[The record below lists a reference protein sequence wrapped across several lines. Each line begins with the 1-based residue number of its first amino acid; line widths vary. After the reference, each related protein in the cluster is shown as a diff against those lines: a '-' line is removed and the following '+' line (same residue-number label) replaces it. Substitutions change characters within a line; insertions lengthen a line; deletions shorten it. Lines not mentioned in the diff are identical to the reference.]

1 MRQPNIRSRWK
12 ALLFAAILV
21 ILVVPGVTQAK
32 TSSGPQIH
40 LQYASFDPLSAEP
53 YVPSAQ
59 RMSITALDTATYL
72 LQFSGPV
79 REEWKAAVTQAGVR
93 LYDYVPDYA
102 FIAQMDA
109 AAAAKV
115 QGMSYVR
122 WVGLYQP
129 AYRLSPALKETRL
142 ATSSSEPVLLNVQT
156 LPDVDLAGITDQVK
170 VLGGAVVS
178 SSTDA
183 TSGYLR
189 LLIAAGQI
197 DALAAQEGVLWV
209 EPYVEPVMSNDVGGA
224 SIMEATT
231 IRASAGLYGSGQ
243 IVGVSDSGLDVGVTG
258 GSMSDDFEGR
268 IVEGQAICATHY
280 VSPLD
285 MRTTWSDLHAHGT
298 HVSGSVLGSGVLSG
312 SNPGTHS
319 YSGSYAGMAPEA
331 RIVFQALDS
340 DGDGGLECIPLDL
353 SSGLFGPAYALGAR
367 IHTNSWGGGSGDVT
381 NPFGVYT
388 SQARQVDSAA
398 WKYDDMLIL
407 YAAGNDGQ
415 DGNRDGKIDP
425 DSIGS
430 PGTAKNALTIGAS
443 ENQRP
448 TINSTYG
455 GIFLDFPVDPIY
467 SDLVA
472 DNPVG
477 MAGFSSR
484 GPTDDGRIKP
494 DLAAPGTYIIS
505 SFSHDPSASVSK
517 TWGATSNSDYVYMGG
532 TSMATPLTAGAAT
545 LVREWLT
552 TVEGF
557 TAPSASLMKAVIVN
571 GALDMSPG
579 QYTSPEEIPVQRPNN
594 VSGWGRVSLVGSIAP
609 EAPLTVYLEDNTSG
623 LTTGSSITYTLNV
636 GGASTS
642 SGFEQVG
649 AVESVPVVLS
659 LEVTPE
665 PESEVTPEPPARDGD
680 RASHPNELLLDSG
693 HPDPE
698 DQSAVIEPQSIEAD
712 VSLALDDGQW
722 EISHGL
728 VSTDGTVSYQFIWL
742 NQFTPAPSEYPFTLD
757 QVWVMFD
764 DNSGGNN
771 VSPGDAIDLVIYGDA
786 DSNPTN
792 GANHRGTYSTSV
804 LAADGLN
811 WSKYNLVP
819 GVTFNSPGDV
829 LIAVINR
836 YVVDGETPNSLP
848 ALKDTNSDKGRSWI
862 GYWNSAPPDPA
873 VLPPDSYFQLVGGG
887 NWLIRGYGETGGTVP
902 PTPTDPPPPTEPPPT
917 QPSPSGNPLRVT
929 LAWTDYPGS
938 LSASKALVNDLD
950 LEVIAPN
957 GTHYYGNGGTY
968 TAGSSCLRNGV
979 WDACNNL
986 EGVIIP
992 GAEYGAYTIVVH
1004 GANVPSGP
1012 QPFSMAATG
1021 DQLVGDAIA
1030 PAKITDLA
1038 AATGGSSGAVD
1049 LTWTATGDDAKD
1061 GTATSYSIRY
1071 NKSPITAANWSS
1083 STRVGD
1089 VPVPSPS
1096 GNPESLTV
1104 YGLKP
1109 GDTYYFAI
1117 KTLDEVPNVSE
1128 VSNSPNASSSTAPD
1142 IVPPDAITDLSANRG
1157 VEIGEVL
1164 LSWTAPGDDE
1174 TTGTATAYAVGYY
1187 TSTITSAN
1195 WVTAT
1200 NWFTTTFG
1208 TAPSPN
1214 PAGTHETLMLSGV
1227 PQKVRYY
1234 FAVKA
1239 QDEVPNIAGLSN
1251 VSDTFAEDKLK
1262 IFLPLTQRR

>member
-1 MRQPNIRSRWK
+1 MRQPNIRSRWI

-40 LQYASFDPLSAEP
+40 LQYASFDPLSGEP

-59 RMSITALDTATYL
+59 RMSITAVDSATYL

-93 LYDYVPDYA
+93 LFDYVPDYA

-115 QGMSYVR
+115 QDMSYVR

-142 ATSSSEPVLLNVQT
+142 STSISEPVLLNVQT

-189 LLIAAGQI
+189 LFMPAGQI

-268 IVEGQAICATHY
+268 IVAGQAMCATHY

-312 SNPGTHS
+312 SNPGVHIYDST
-319 YSGSYAGMAPEA
+319 YAGVAPEA
-331 RIVFQALDS
+331 KIVFQSLDS
-340 DGDGGLECIPLDL
+340 DGDGGLECIPAEL
-353 SSGLFGPAYALGAR
+353 SSSLFGPAYNLGAR
-367 IHTNSWGGGSGDVT
+367 IHTNSWGGPSGDSG
-381 NPFGVYT
+381 NPYGVYT
-388 SQARQVDSAA
+388 LQARQVDSAA
-398 WKYDDMLIL
+398 WNFNDMLIL
-407 YAAGNDGQ
+407 YAAGNDGA
-415 DGNRDGKIDP
+415 DSNRDGLVDP

-443 ENQRP
+443 ENERP
-448 TINSTYG
+448 SIDTAWGDGWI
-455 GIFLDFPVDPIY
+455 LDFPVNPIRD
-467 SDLVA
+467 DLTA
-472 DNPVG
+472 DNRSG

-505 SFSHDPSASVSK
+505 ARSHDPSPTV
-517 TWGATSNSDYVYMGG
+517 TEGWGEVNQHYLYMGG

-552 TVEGF
+552 TVKGI
-557 TAPSASLMKAVIVN
+557 TAPSAALMKAVMVN
-571 GALDMSPG
+571 GAVDMSPG
-579 QYTSPEEIPVQRPNN
+579 QYSSPQEIPSQRPNN

-609 EAPLTVYLEDNTSG
+609 PAPLTVYLEDNTSG

-642 SGFEQVG
+642 SGFEKVG

-659 LEVTPE
+659 LEGTPE
-665 PESEVTPEPPARDGD
+665 PESEVTPEPPAREDD
-680 RASHPNELLLDSG
+680 SASHPDELLLDSG
-693 HPDPE
+693 YADPE
-698 DQSAVIEPQSIEAD
+698 DQSDVIEPQSIEAD
-712 VSLALDDGQW
+712 VSLVLDDGQW
-722 EISHGL
+722 DISRGL
-728 VSTDGTVSYQFIWL
+728 VSQDPPASYQFIWL
-742 NQFTPAPSEYPFTLD
+742 NRFTPGTSEYPFTLD

-764 DNSGGNN
+764 DNDGGNN
-771 VSPGDAIDLVIYGDA
+771 VSPGQAIDLVVYEDA
-786 DSNPTN
+786 DGNPAN
-792 GANHRGTYSTSV
+792 GATFRGTYSTSI
-804 LAADGLN
+804 LAADGTN

-819 GVTFNSPGDV
+819 GVTFTGPGDV

-836 YVVDGETPNSLP
+836 YVDDGVTPQSLP
-848 ALKDTNSDKGRSWI
+848 ALKDTNTDKGRSWI
-862 GYWNSAPPDPA
+862 GYWNSTPPDPA
-873 VLPPDSYFQLVGGG
+873 LLPPYPYFQLDGG
-887 NWLIRGYGETGGTVP
+887 NWMIRGYGETGGTVP

-938 LSASKALVNDLD
+938 LSAAKALVNDLD

-992 GAEYGAYTIVVH
+992 GAEYGVYTIVVH

-1012 QPFSMAATG
+1012 QPFALAAAG
-1021 DQLVGDAIA
+1021 DALAGDAIA

-1038 AATGGSSGAVD
+1038 AATGSSSGAVD
-1049 LTWTATGDDAKD
+1049 LTWTATGDDAKE

-1089 VPVPSPS
+1089 VPVPDPS
-1096 GNPESLTV
+1096 GDPETLTV
-1104 YGLKP
+1104 YGLTP

-1128 VSNSPNASSSTAPD
+1128 VSNSPGASSSTAPD

-1187 TSTITSAN
+1187 TATITSAN

-1214 PAGTHETLMLSGV
+1214 PAGTHETLMLFGV